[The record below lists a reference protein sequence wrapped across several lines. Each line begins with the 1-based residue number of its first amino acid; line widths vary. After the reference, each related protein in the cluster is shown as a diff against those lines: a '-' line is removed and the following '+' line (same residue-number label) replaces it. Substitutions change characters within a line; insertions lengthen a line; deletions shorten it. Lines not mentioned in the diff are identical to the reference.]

1 MNGNLWYEIARQRV
15 ADRQLAAQRAGEV
28 RQMRAAARERRAR
41 ERAQA
46 ATVAPAIPDYA
57 HEMFA
62 EAGDAWVI
70 PGPGWVRRLTWTKPC
85 GALRIR
91 RTTNSGTGGP

>member
-15 ADRQLAAQRAGEV
+15 AERQLAARQAGEA

-41 ERAQA
+41 DRAQA

-62 EAGDAWVI
+62 ELGDAV
-70 PGPGWVRRLTWTKPC
+70 PAPRQGRARPTDKQPSR
-85 GALRIR
+85 
-91 RTTNSGTGGP
+91 